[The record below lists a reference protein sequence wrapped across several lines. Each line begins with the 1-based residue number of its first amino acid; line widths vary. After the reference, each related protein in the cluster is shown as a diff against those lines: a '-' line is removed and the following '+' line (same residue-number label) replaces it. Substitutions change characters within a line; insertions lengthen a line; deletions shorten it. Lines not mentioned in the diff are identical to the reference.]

1 MVEAISLFGLTFIMV
16 VLLAFITVYVGDN
29 LNEE

>member
-1 MVEAISLFGLTFIMV
+1 MVEAISLFGWTFIMV